1 MFQLIPNSQATC
13 PPRQDVYLSPAE
25 VSDIIEEKLPDS
37 EISPDGALCDASGA
51 FRKSLKSFLLE
62 ENERRS
68 QLMVKLGEECSV
80 KDYPEAVNQVA
91 DKIGGITEKQL
102 RVNNFTSPFFQMN
115 FFCRFRL

>member
-1 MFQLIPNSQATC
+1 M
-13 PPRQDVYLSPAE
+13 YLSPAE
-25 VSDIIEEKLPDS
+25 VSDIIEEKLPES
-37 EISPDGALCDASGA
+37 EISPDGAFCDASGA

-68 QLMVKLGEECSV
+68 QLMAKLGEQSSV

-102 RVNNFTSPFFQMN
+102 RVNNSISPFFQMN
-115 FFCRFRL
+115 FSAGFACNLFLLSSAV